1 MIVFILDHL
10 NVPVHLNRLHT
21 GNPGFAV
28 RWLCCSCLFFF
39 LIKGITLGKVC
50 FMKMSAY
57 IYFQFP
63 MNSTDTL
70 ALHMR
75 RDCGHD
81 PKYWTR
87 KYQKKKIAQTHAAT
101 WICARQEN
109 HFCVTISCLHCTTH
123 NFKTQ
128 VEDYSL

>member
-1 MIVFILDHL
+1 MIVFILYHL

-28 RWLCCSCLFFF
+28 RWLRCFRLFFF
-39 LIKGITLGKVC
+39 LIMGITPGKVC
-50 FMKMSAY
+50 FMKMSVY
-57 IYFQFP
+57 SYLQFP
-63 MNSTDTL
+63 MNLTASL

-87 KYQKKKIAQTHAAT
+87 KHRKRK
-101 WICARQEN
+101 
-109 HFCVTISCLHCTTH
+109 
-123 NFKTQ
+123 
-128 VEDYSL
+128 